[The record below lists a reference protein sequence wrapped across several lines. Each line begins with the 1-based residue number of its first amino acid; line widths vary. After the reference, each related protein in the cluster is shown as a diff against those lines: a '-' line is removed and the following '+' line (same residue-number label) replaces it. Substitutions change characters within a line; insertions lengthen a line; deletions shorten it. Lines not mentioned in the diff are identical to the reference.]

1 MDASII
7 FIIVYLA
14 IAVRVAMILSKDDE
28 WSDNA
33 VIFLAIFWPLV
44 VVLIMVV
51 YILFMIQA
59 LIHFIEKKFK
69 RKGG

>member
-14 IAVRVAMILSKDDE
+14 IAVRIAMIMSEDDE

-44 VVLIMVV
+44 IVLIMFVC
-51 YILFMIQA
+51 ILFMIQA
-59 LIHFIEKKFK
+59 LIYSIKKKFK
-69 RKGG
+69 R